1 MPRAGLVSL
10 AYRDL
15 VREVRKGP
23 LTAGELADIVGVKER
38 QVHNWSS
45 GTNNPKGKAK
55 DRLLEVSYIVRLL
68 SEIYLP
74 EGVEI
79 WLHGRNQSLG
89 GQRPVDLLGE
99 GDFRTFLAALVRQKP
114 GSTGVDRN
122 LAQ

>member
-1 MPRAGLVSL
+1 MPSGALVSL

-15 VREVRKGP
+15 VNEVRRGP

-55 DRLLEVSYIVRLL
+55 DRLLEVSYIVRQL
-68 SEIYLP
+68 SDIYLP

-79 WLHGRNQSLG
+79 WLHGRNESIG
-89 GQRPVDLLGE
+89 GQRPVDLLRD
-99 GDFRTFLAALVRQKP
+99 GDFRTVLDAVERLKS
-114 GSTGVDRN
+114 GSM
-122 LAQ
+122 